1 MKKASIAD
9 IGTQPRVKCFPDT
22 IDASVSKDTANF
34 QRSCSNTLLAQEI
47 IEINGS
53 VLRADIRFSTVHVML
68 LTIDNA
74 KFASVTADDAKA
86 IARKPRS

>member
-9 IGTQPRVKCFPDT
+9 IGAQPRVKCFPDT

-47 IEINGS
+47 IEINGN
-53 VLRADIRFSTVHVML
+53 VLRADRRFSTVHVML
-68 LTIDNA
+68 GKI
-74 KFASVTADDAKA
+74 TADDAKA
-86 IARKPRS
+86 IARKQSS